1 MLNLLRP
8 AIGMAA
14 VMTVITGVAYPLAM
28 TGIGQGLFAE
38 EANGSLIEKNGVV
51 VGSRLIG
58 QNFESDRYF
67 HPRPSYAGDGYE
79 GDNSGGSNLGATNR
93 ELVNG
98 IKARA
103 LDLSAENGNRPV
115 PIDLLT
121 ASGSGLDPDIS
132 PESARFQ
139 MERVAKARNIPL
151 NDLEELVA
159 AHIEDRT
166 FGLIGEPRVNV
177 LMLNLALDEISS

>member
-28 TGIGQGLFAE
+28 TGIGQGLFTE
-38 EANGSLIEKNGVV
+38 EANGSLIEKDGVV
-51 VGSRLIG
+51 IGSRLIG
-58 QNFESDRYF
+58 QKFEGDRYF

-159 AHIEDRT
+159 AHIEDRI

-177 LMLNLALDEISS
+177 LMLNLALDEMSS

>member
-58 QNFESDRYF
+58 QKFESDRYF
-67 HPRPSYAGDGYE
+67 HPRPSYAGYGYE
-79 GDNSGGSNLGATNR
+79 GDNSGGSNFGATNR

-98 IKARA
+98 VKARA

-177 LMLNLALDEISS
+177 LMLNLALDEMSS

>member
-1 MLNLLRP
+1 
-8 AIGMAA
+8 
-14 VMTVITGVAYPLAM
+14 VKITTY
-28 TGIGQGLFAE
+28 
-38 EANGSLIEKNGVV
+38 N
-51 VGSRLIG
+51 
-58 QNFESDRYF
+58 
-67 HPRPSYAGDGYE
+67 
-79 GDNSGGSNLGATNR
+79 
-93 ELVNG
+93 VNG

-139 MERVAKARNIPL
+139 MERVAKVRNIPL

-177 LMLNLALDEISS
+177 LMLNLALDEMSS